1 MEEYFVPRTN
11 RIEQEVM
18 DMPEG
23 FLDAAAL
30 LPDRLRDAALAL
42 PETDRGRAEEI
53 RLRAGR
59 EPAVLLPEG
68 ERVICRGLKAGTR
81 DMSAVL
87 ERATCSSVHAAEH
100 ELRRGFVSA
109 RGGVRVGV
117 CGTLAD
123 GERGGMRMPSSVCI
137 RVPRQ
142 IKGAGAVAIAE
153 LTCPSVSVLALS
165 PPGGGKTTFLRE
177 LVRTVSDCGTRV
189 SLCDERAEVAA
200 VWEGQPQFDVGRC
213 TDVLTGAPKADAA
226 MLLLRAMNPQ
236 VIALD
241 EITARQD
248 IEAIEAA
255 ANCGVRVYATAH
267 AAGLDELC
275 RRPIYRQLMELH
287 AFDAAVVISGT
298 GECRRYEV
306 EYL

>member
-1 MEEYFVPRTN
+1 
-11 RIEQEVM
+11 
-18 DMPEG
+18 MPEG
-23 FLDAAAL
+23 FSRAASL
-30 LPDRLRDAALAL
+30 LPDALAGAALAL

-59 EPAVLLPEG
+59 EPSVLLPEG
-68 ERVICRGLKAGTR
+68 ERVFCRGLKADAR
-81 DMSAVL
+81 DMSEVL
-87 ERATCSSVHAAEH
+87 ERATCSSVHTAEH

-117 CGTLAD
+117 CGTLSD
-123 GERGGMRMPSSVCI
+123 TESGGMRAISSVCI

-142 IKGAGAVAIAE
+142 IKGAGAEAAAQ
-153 LTCPSVSVLALS
+153 LTKSNASVLVLS

-177 LVRTVSDCGTRV
+177 LVRVSSDAGTRV

-200 VWEGQPQFDVGRC
+200 VWDGQPQFDVGRC
-213 TDVLTGAPKADAA
+213 TDVLTGTPKADAA

-241 EITARQD
+241 EITAGRD
-248 IEAIEAA
+248 MEAIEHA

-267 AAGLDELC
+267 ASGVDELR
-275 RRPIYRQLMELH
+275 RRPLYRRLTELR
-287 AFDAAVVISGT
+287 AFDAAVVISGA
-298 GECRRYEV
+298 GERRRYSV